1 MLCRAV
7 RNPEV
12 FCAAGEKPGLLV
24 LTADGA
30 GKLWSL
36 LLVIKSAL
44 KPRLFEKPEFSSLL
58 L

>member
-1 MLCRAV
+1 MLGAV
-7 RNPEV
+7 RNPDI
-12 FCAAGEKPGLLV
+12 FCTAGEKPGFLV

-36 LLVIKSAL
+36 LLIIKSAL
-44 KPRLFEKPEFSSLL
+44 KPRLLEKPEFSSLL